1 MFNGQGGPFMPGGLN
16 NRNKGNQ
23 TVDLESL
30 YEKTTQRRENELKV
44 YNKILQRIHN
54 KIKIQSRK
62 TKNPKFLFFPVPHI
76 MFGEINYD
84 LIECIKFLVECL
96 EENGFNVRYTK
107 PNVLFVSWEHYIPSY
122 EREMIKD
129 QTGVNVDGFG
139 NVIEK
144 KQDKKQEDNPFMFKD
159 SKQIKAQQESDE
171 ADKKKDY
178 KDIST
183 YKPSGVYNEDI
194 LNRLKSKI
202 G

>member
-1 MFNGQGGPFMPGGLN
+1 
-16 NRNKGNQ
+16 
-23 TVDLESL
+23 
-30 YEKTTQRRENELKV
+30 
-44 YNKILQRIHN
+44 
-54 KIKIQSRK
+54 
-62 TKNPKFLFFPVPHI
+62 
-76 MFGEINYD
+76 
-84 LIECIKFLVECL
+84 
-96 EENGFNVRYTK
+96 
-107 PNVLFVSWEHYIPSY
+107 
-122 EREMIKD
+122 MIKD

-144 KQDKKQEDNPFMFKD
+144 KQDKKQEENPFIFKD
-159 SKQIKAQQESDE
+159 SKQIKAQQENDE